1 MNLASISSAVT
12 AEESREII
20 STGIRMQFDL
30 LDSSDPLNYYL
41 NVEKLQ
47 ATALKFGLTELVKEL
62 ENDK

>member
-1 MNLASISSAVT
+1 MNLASISSDVT

-47 ATALKFGLTELVKEL
+47 ATALKYGLFELVKEL